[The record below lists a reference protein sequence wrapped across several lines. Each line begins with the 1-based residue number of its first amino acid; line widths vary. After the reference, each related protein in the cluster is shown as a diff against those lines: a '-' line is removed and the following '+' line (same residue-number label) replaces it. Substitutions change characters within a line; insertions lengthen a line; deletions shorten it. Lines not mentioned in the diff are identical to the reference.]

1 MNEEQKNIETCL
13 PENILSEVA
22 NVPTDPQFRS
32 LVEESFDPLQQ
43 QALQKAGYDGYIKV
57 AGTHQP
63 YTFTS
68 QVKQMKSNLILLLR
82 SLWRFPFGRGTSA
95 SSDAAAGSAS
105 AAGSSSA
112 AATIRSL
119 ADMWQHYITR
129 LKGNPEYGIP
139 SRLSSLTDLPSAPLL
154 VSDRTISGVPEAVDG
169 MSILQLLCTANSY
182 TELSDDNSY
191 TITKAFP
198 ISLFPSVETF
208 TFGDNVDLG
217 TDNIISDFAHDVL
230 TVHGLRKQATQSAYS
245 MFTGSFK
252 KLYCDIREID
262 GAGILFNHATIE
274 EMYLPKLEKA
284 NCVLSW
290 NASGWWNNCSPNIT
304 IIKAPKLKEV
314 TANYGTGGAG
324 GNAYAYKSCLI
335 GAQCPHIK
343 SLEFESLES
352 ISGNL
357 FGGRSCPNIEE
368 LRMPKLKRVT
378 GRIVYGNQDNRASL
392 ALIEVG
398 EMNTNLGLSW
408 WNPTDKGAT
417 FLSNFKTYIAL
428 RLTDKGSGLTL
439 TLSKEVRNAIHAAES
454 TYGIENIIITQK
466 GWTISPAPN

>member
-22 NVPTDPQFRS
+22 NVPTDPQFVS
-32 LVEESFDPLQQ
+32 LTDEALDPLKQ
-43 QALQKAGYDGYIKV
+43 QAAAQAGYDGYEKV
-57 AGTHQP
+57 VWTHKP

-68 QVKQMKSNLILLLR
+68 SVKQMKSNLILLLR
-82 SLWRFPFGRGTSA
+82 RLWRFPFGRGTTA
-95 SSDAAAGSAS
+95 SSDAGAGSS
-105 AAGSSSA
+105 AAGSSASA
-112 AATIRSL
+112 AAPIRSL

-139 SRLSSLTDLPSAPLL
+139 SRLSSLTDLPDAPALL
-154 VSDRTISGVPEAVDG
+154 EDRKIGGVPEAADG
-169 MSILQLLCTANSY
+169 MSLLQLLCTANSY
-182 TELSDDNSY
+182 TELRDDNSY
-191 TITKAFP
+191 TITKEFP

-217 TDNIISDFAHDVL
+217 TDNIISNFAHDVL

-290 NASGWWNNCSPNIT
+290 NESGWWNDCSPNIT

-314 TANYGTGGAG
+314 TANYGTGL
-324 GNAYAYKSCLI
+324 NAHAYKSCLI
-335 GAQCPHIK
+335 GAQCPLIK
-343 SLEFESLES
+343 SLEFEELES

-357 FGGRSCPNIEE
+357 LGGSSCPNITE

-378 GRIVYGNQDNRASL
+378 GRIVYGNQANRASL
-392 ALIEVG
+392 VLIEVG
-398 EMNTNLGLSW
+398 AMETKLDLSW

-417 FLSNFKTYIAL
+417 FLSNFKTYIAE
-428 RLTDKGSGLTL
+428 RLTDNGTGLTL
-439 TLSKEVRNAIHAAES
+439 TLSQEVRNAIHAAES